1 MLIIKKIKF
10 RLYNEYRVKTM
21 SFQSKNNE
29 FFRVKQN
36 LEGLDNSETLN
47 SKKGDSQR
55 NYSSL
60 K

>member
-1 MLIIKKIKF
+1 MSIEKKQW
-10 RLYNEYRVKTM
+10 V
-21 SFQSKNNE
+21 
-29 FFRVKQN
+29 FRVKQN

-47 SKKGDSQR
+47 SKKGDSQK